1 MAGDLLV
8 DRSVATILGAI
19 GMFILFVTWKMRSG
33 RFEILAPIG
42 WIFTGFYFFNETGS
56 YYAHEDPVLTIM
68 SAATLPGAIAIAFWE
83 RRVEIE
89 KQASALRWFRGTVA
103 IAGLPYILIAHVPV
117 LNVLAIWFVAGQ

>member
-42 WIFTGFYFFNETGS
+42 WIFTGFIFS
-56 YYAHEDPVLTIM
+56 MKQDPIM
-68 SAATLPGAIAIAFWE
+68 HMKT
-83 RRVEIE
+83 
-89 KQASALRWFRGTVA
+89 Q
-103 IAGLPYILIAHVPV
+103 Y
-117 LNVLAIWFVAGQ
+117 